1 MASDVAKQ
9 VSGDSEELEEQ
20 YWRRQCEAPYLELII
35 VRCPKCGG
43 PTVTAYALMGGG
55 VSPYTFCLEDACKW
69 MDKQQDGEE

>member
-9 VSGDSEELEEQ
+9 VSGDSEELEE
-20 YWRRQCEAPYLELII
+20 LELII

-43 PTVTAYALMGGG
+43 PTATGYGLMGGG
-55 VSPYTFCLEDACKW
+55 LGPYTFCLEDACTW